1 MNRVQIVPSAHWAV
15 MQNPVELVRKQQETI
30 RSVCCGEGI
39 EARADHQYQAWVLP
53 QMAARAGRLTDREL
67 EGPPCWEHST
77 STSHLIEPRFGVSC

>member
-1 MNRVQIVPSAHWAV
+1 MKQQPAFQWGGLQTKLMNRVQIVPSAHWAV

-53 QMAARAGRLTDREL
+53 QMAARAG
-67 EGPPCWEHST
+67 
-77 STSHLIEPRFGVSC
+77 